1 MKKNISAALFSAAC
15 LIMALVLSIGFLAF
29 GPSAAG
35 ANERLS
41 AKPVLKNADGEWN
54 VDFLSD
60 LATYFDD
67 HFYLRQELISSHN
80 RIMAVLFGSS
90 AEDDV
95 ILGSE
100 GWLYYGSTLGDY
112 TGSEAMTSRELWCA
126 AINLGLMQEY
136 CESMGAEFVFMPAP
150 NKNSLYDENMPSY
163 GVKAETSNVRQLFAI
178 LDFEG
183 VNYLDLFSAF
193 TAEEETLY
201 FAHDSH
207 WNSKGAALAADLINT
222 ALGGGSDYYSDAFAQ
237 SESHSGDLYEMLYP
251 AFTDSETNPV
261 YGGELSFTH
270 SGGGEVRPDSITID
284 TVGSGEG
291 NLLAFRDSFGNL
303 LYPYLADSSQ
313 SARFSRAVSY
323 DLSQMATL
331 GTDRVLIELVER
343 NLDYLITYYPLMPAP
358 ERSLEGVSEAVAEYT
373 LNAKAKAPEG
383 CVLVTGTLLE
393 DCFNTSSIY
402 VICGDT
408 AYEAFCL
415 AEGAFAAYIP
425 AGSQPTGIGASM
437 LTDDYLLLNNL
448 T

>member
-1 MKKNISAALFSAAC
+1 MKKNISAALFTAAC
-15 LIMALVLSIGFLAF
+15 LAMALVLSLGFLAF
-29 GPSAAG
+29 GPSEAG

-41 AKPVLKNADGEWN
+41 AAPVLKNADGEWN
-54 VDFLSD
+54 ADFLSD

-95 ILGSE
+95 ILGSD
-100 GWLYYGSTLGDY
+100 GWLYYEPTLGDY
-112 TGSEAMTSRELWCA
+112 TGTEPMTSRSLWCA

-136 CESMGAEFVFMPAP
+136 CESLGAEFVFVPAP

-163 GVKAETSNVRQLFAI
+163 GVKAETSNAQRLFDI
-178 LDFEG
+178 LDFTG

-193 TAEEETLY
+193 AAEEETLY

-207 WNSKGAALAADLINT
+207 WNSKGAAFAADLINA
-222 ALGGGSDYYSDAFAQ
+222 ALGGESSYYSDAFAR

-251 AFTDSETNPV
+251 AFSDSEQNPL

-270 SGGGEVRPDSITID
+270 SGGGELRPDSITID

-291 NLLAFRDSFGNL
+291 SLLAFRDSFGNL
-303 LYPYLADSSQ
+303 LYPYLADSYA

-323 DLSQMATL
+323 DLAQMATL

-343 NLDYLITYYPLMPAP
+343 NLDYLVSYYPLMPAP
-358 ERSLEGVSEAVAEYT
+358 ERSLEGISEAEAEFSV
-373 LNAKAKAPEG
+373 NAKAKAPEG
-383 CVLVTGTLLE
+383 CVLITGSLGE

-402 VICGDT
+402 VICGDA

-415 AEGAFAAYIP
+415 ADGAFAAYIP
-425 AGSQPTGIGASM
+425 AEAQPTGIGASM